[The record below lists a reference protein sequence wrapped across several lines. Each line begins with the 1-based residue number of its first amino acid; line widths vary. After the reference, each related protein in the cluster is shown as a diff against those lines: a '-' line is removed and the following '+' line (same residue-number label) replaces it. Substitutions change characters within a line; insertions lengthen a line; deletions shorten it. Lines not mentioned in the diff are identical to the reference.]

1 MFPCNGGDYDDDDN
15 YDKEDDNNCD
25 ADYDE
30 DVEHGLLVTTIMT
43 SIAKM
48 KKKG

>member
-25 ADYDE
+25 DDYDE
-30 DVEHGLLVTTIMT
+30 DVEHGLLVTTIMA

-48 KKKG
+48 MKNG